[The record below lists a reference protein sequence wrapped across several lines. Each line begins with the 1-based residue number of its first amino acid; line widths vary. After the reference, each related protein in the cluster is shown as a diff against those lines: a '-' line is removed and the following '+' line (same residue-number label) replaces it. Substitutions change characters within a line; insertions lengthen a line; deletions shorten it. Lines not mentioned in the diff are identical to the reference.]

1 MRNDK
6 KKDRPTTKSYN
17 LQSQRDVKEN
27 MNEEGSRKVF
37 DNVTILDD
45 GVNDNDDD
53 EKRGKG
59 NWKSYAHLRVD
70 YSRHS
75 IQLKIGSQSQFASDF
90 TLNWY

>member
-59 NWKSYAHLRVD
+59 N
-70 YSRHS
+70 
-75 IQLKIGSQSQFASDF
+75 
-90 TLNWY
+90 